1 MTLLCTYH
9 HTLLHQGAF
18 SIVNEGD
25 ETRRFVT
32 ADGRTI
38 PRHGYRR
45 EDFVDDDVCPEASGD
60 PSAEGFCTTTGQR
73 ELERAEV
80 RETAAIYRLSHRPA
94 T

>member
-25 ETRRFVT
+25 ETRRFVS

-73 ELERAEV
+73 DFEPAEV
-80 RETAAIYRLSHRPA
+80 REPVAIYRLRRA
-94 T
+94 TTT